1 MRPILVTGAQGFL
14 GRAFVAAAL
23 AAGERVVGFGRSQ
36 RCDDAFSYRIRVRG
50 ELISAPLP
58 REFSAAL
65 DSSKYEYCCGD
76 ILDGDSLASLIERTQ
91 PRAVVHL
98 AAALRDAEVAD
109 LQQTNVGGTEALFD
123 AIDRSDAEVACVVLG
138 SSGLVYGRP
147 NELPL
152 SEESPCE
159 PFETYGTTKLA
170 AERIAAARAKPQ
182 VRMVNA
188 RIFNL
193 VGPGQDGR
201 HACGRF
207 AEQVAAFDGKE
218 NVLHLGDLRP
228 TRDYIDV
235 RDAAS
240 GILRMLSDGYGS
252 YNVCSCVETPIQTI
266 LDMTLHAAGA
276 NGNVKIEQ
284 SYRRDADIPRQVGS
298 NAKLRSIGWEQ
309 QYSLERSI
317 ADLVEYYR
325 SIG

>member
-1 MRPILVTGAQGFL
+1 MNSILVTGAQGFL

-23 AAGERVVGFGRSQ
+23 AAGERVIGFGRSQ

-50 ELISAPLP
+50 ELVLAPLP
-58 REFSAAL
+58 RELSAAL
-65 DSSKYEYCCGD
+65 DSSQYEYCCGN
-76 ILDGDSLASLIERTQ
+76 ILDGVSLGSLIERIE
-91 PRAVVHL
+91 PWAVVHL

-123 AIDRSDAEVACVVLG
+123 AIDRSRAEITCVVLG

-147 NELPL
+147 TALPL
-152 SEESPCE
+152 SEESPCD
-159 PFETYGTTKLA
+159 PFDTYGTTKLA

-207 AEQVAAFDGKE
+207 AEQIAAFHGNQ
-218 NVLHLGDLRP
+218 NVLRVGDLRP
-228 TRDYIDV
+228 TRDFIDV
-235 RDAAS
+235 RDAATAM
-240 GILRMLSDGYGS
+240 LRMLRDGCGS
-252 YNVCSCVETPIQTI
+252 YNVCSGVETPIQAV
-266 LDMTLHAAGA
+266 LDMTLRAAKA
-276 NGNVKIEQ
+276 HGNVNVEQ
-284 SYRRDADIPRQVGS
+284 SYRREADIPRQFGS
-298 NAKLRSIGWEQ
+298 NAKLRSIGWNP

-317 ADLVEYYR
+317 AELVEYYR